1 MTETV
6 SASSEASAPAR
17 RRTIAQL
24 WRDAVA
30 AHRPGP
36 AYLVEGDDGWSEV
49 SWDDADERVRAYA
62 NGLLARGVR
71 KGDNVALLARNSL
84 DWALVDF
91 ALAQI
96 GAVGVPVYASSS
108 PRDVGYLL
116 AHSEAVAI
124 VCEDATQL
132 AKVEAVA
139 DELAALQHVLTYH
152 DLEGLAAHGR
162 DFAATNPNALDQA
175 AAAIEEDDLFTIIYT
190 SGTTG
195 PPKGCMLSHRNY
207 YEMATV
213 VDRMEATYYHP
224 DDVMLL
230 YLPLAHNYGRL
241 MLLLGAHVGFTIAF
255 LADPLRVAEAL
266 PQVRPTLL
274 PSVPRVYEKVH
285 TAVLARF
292 DAATGAKKRL
302 IEWALP
308 VGREV
313 SRLEGEG
320 KPVPAGLRAKHR
332 LADRLVFA
340 KVREP
345 FGGRLRMPGSGGAPL
360 SKEIIEFFD
369 AVGLRIAEGYGL
381 TECTTA
387 CSTNRPD
394 STGSAR
400 SGSRCPGFEVRI
412 AADGEIEVRSETV
425 FQGYYKDPE
434 ATAAVLGPDGWLKTG
449 DIGELDADGF
459 LHITDRK
466 KDILVTAGGKN
477 VAPQNIE
484 NDLKTSKYV
493 SQALVVGDARPYVSA
508 LITLDPVEIGR
519 WAAEQ
524 GIEGDQATLAAD
536 ERVRELLQGV
546 VDDANRDRS
555 RFEQVKRFAIL
566 PRDFT
571 MEDGEITPTLK
582 LRRRAVQEHFADDIE
597 ALYAEPRDGVAR
609 DGGDRRVGLE
619 PARAD
624 VRAVVGEARD
634 PHDVAGVRRV
644 DELAVADVD
653 AHVAE
658 PAEEDEVA
666 GCELVVGHRRSVAV
680 LRGGV
685 VRQRH
690 ADLREDVGHEARSSR
705 IRSTGSSRPR
715 RTARRGTGARS
726 PTTPP

>member
-1 MTETV
+1 VTETV
-6 SASSEASAPAR
+6 SASRQTDAPAG
-17 RRTIAQL
+17 RRTIARL
-24 WRDAVA
+24 WQDAVA
-30 AHRPGP
+30 AARSGP
-36 AYLVEGDDGWSEV
+36 AYLVESEDGWSEV
-49 SWDDADERVRAYA
+49 SWADADELVRAYA
-62 NGLLARGVR
+62 NGFLARGVH

-91 ALAQI
+91 ALAQV

-108 PRDVGYLL
+108 ARDVGYLL

-132 AKVEAVA
+132 AKVEEVSA
-139 DELAALQHVLTYH
+139 ELASLQHVLTFH

-162 DFAATNPNALDQA
+162 DFAQANPTALDDA
-175 AAAIEEDDLFTIIYT
+175 SNAIAEEDLFTIIYT

-207 YEMATV
+207 YAMASV
-213 VDRMEATYYHP
+213 VDRMEETYYHP

-285 TAVLARF
+285 SAVLARF
-292 DAATGAKKRL
+292 DAATGTKRRL
-302 IEWALP
+302 IDWALP
-308 VGREV
+308 IGREV
-313 SRLEGEG
+313 SRRQGAGENI
-320 KPVPAGLRAKHR
+320 PAGLRAKQR
-332 LADRLVFA
+332 IADRLVFS

-360 SKEIIEFFD
+360 AKEIIEFFD
-369 AVGLRIAEGYGL
+369 AMGLRITEGYGL

-394 STGSAR
+394 EYRFGSVGR
-400 SGSRCPGFEVRI
+400 PLPGFEVRI
-412 AADGEIEVRSETV
+412 ADDGEIEMRSETV

-434 ATAAVLGPDGWLKTG
+434 ATAAVLGQDGWLKTG
-449 DIGELDADGF
+449 DIGVLDEDGF

-484 NDLKTSKYV
+484 NDLKTSTYV
-493 SQALVVGDARPYVSA
+493 SQALVIGDARPYVAA
-508 LITLDPVEIGR
+508 LITLDPAEIGR
-519 WAAEQ
+519 WAAGE
-524 GIEGDQATLAAD
+524 GIEVDVAALARD
-536 ERVRELLQGV
+536 ERVRGLLQGV
-546 VDDANRDRS
+546 VDDVNRERS

-571 MEDGEITPTLK
+571 MEAGEITPTLK
-582 LRRRAVQEHFADDIE
+582 VRRRAVQEHFGAEID
-597 ALYAEPRDGVAR
+597 ALYAEP
-609 DGGDRRVGLE
+609 
-619 PARAD
+619 
-624 VRAVVGEARD
+624 
-634 PHDVAGVRRV
+634 
-644 DELAVADVD
+644 
-653 AHVAE
+653 HVA
-658 PAEEDEVA
+658 
-666 GCELVVGHRRSVAV
+666 
-680 LRGGV
+680 
-685 VRQRH
+685 
-690 ADLREDVGHEARSSR
+690 ARSEDAA
-705 IRSTGSSRPR
+705 G
-715 RTARRGTGARS
+715 
-726 PTTPP
+726 